1 MNKRRCKNRGKQNI
15 KDEVKFFSKDEM
27 IEIQAEAYYRALK
40 KLELEKNQQ
49 STPQKNYKWSEKLL
63 LIINMIVFPWRII
76 KKDQVSSK
84 IYDSILVFIVSYT
97 LMGIGSV
104 LWLLGVIA
112 VVNALRNL
120 LYISLSK
127 VIYSILL
134 GIVCI
139 FFGSLTV
146 VSGKKFEDELD
157 SNRIYAFSAS
167 IFALISCI
175 AGILAILK

>member
-1 MNKRRCKNRGKQNI
+1 
-15 KDEVKFFSKDEM
+15 
-27 IEIQAEAYYRALK
+27 
-40 KLELEKNQQ
+40 
-49 STPQKNYKWSEKLL
+49 
-63 LIINMIVFPWRII
+63 MIVFPWRII

-146 VSGKKFEDELD
+146 MSGKKFEDELD

>member
-1 MNKRRCKNRGKQNI
+1 
-15 KDEVKFFSKDEM
+15 M

-120 LYISLSK
+120 LYISLSR

-139 FFGSLTV
+139 F
-146 VSGKKFEDELD
+146 SGVL
-157 SNRIYAFSAS
+157 
-167 IFALISCI
+167 LW
-175 AGILAILK
+175 

>member
-1 MNKRRCKNRGKQNI
+1 MKC
-15 KDEVKFFSKDEM
+15 
-27 IEIQAEAYYRALK
+27 
-40 KLELEKNQQ
+40 LEKEYNPALQFDAFTAGIEDGGLR
-49 STPQKNYKWSEKLL
+49 SSSSIAILACYIIARSEERLTKKNVVDALVEGKIANYFELGNRK
-63 LIINMIVFPWRII
+63 II

-112 VVNALRNL
+112 VVNALRNI
-120 LYISLSK
+120 LYISLSR

-134 GIVCI
+134 GIVCN